1 MIDALSGAISDF
13 EEIKGAIKGITIV
26 ASSLW
31 TAVFFEC
38 VYFYVCF
45 LVEEKIYYIC
55 RRG

>member
-38 VYFYVCF
+38 FYFYVCF